1 MAPPT
6 VTVVGGEDASGFAAM
21 LADVLAANMADYRG
35 RAWVASRARG
45 PVVLVASDRDLA
57 VTLTFA
63 RGDVAVADGRS
74 PGAPVLAGPWL
85 TMADLC
91 SGEVTPVRAVADREL
106 RVEPTTRLDSLAA
119 AGFVLSVPASY
130 YGEGRDRVRVL
141 VRVLG
146 TVAVMVVTLA
156 LVAIAARTVRR
167 SRRSSREDRRSRRRT
182 IGDPRVRGSST
193 SLLTCQP

>member
-141 VRVLG
+141 G

-182 IGDPRVRGSST
+182 IGDPRARGSST
-193 SLLTCQP
+193 GLLTCQA